1 MAHFAKIG
9 QDGTVETVIVIA
21 DSDCAGGQF
30 PSSES
35 VGQDFIASLGLEGEW
50 KQTSYNHNFRKQYA
64 PIGGKYDVI
73 ADVFVQRQPF
83 PSWTLDSN
91 HDWQPPVPKPDGWN
105 NWDEDSQSW
114 IQAIVSEQGAS

>member
-1 MAHFAKIG
+1 MAHFAKVG

-21 DSDCAGGQF
+21 DTDCAGGQF
-30 PSSES
+30 PSSEPI
-35 VGQDFIASLGLEGEW
+35 GQDFIASLGLEGEW

-64 PIGGKYDVI
+64 PIGGKYDAI

-105 NWDEDSQSW
+105 NWDENSQSW